1 MGQNPLQE
9 IRVFANFCMDE
20 ALLDM
25 FDKGYTDMHSY
36 TAWYVFPH
44 IREVYPILDKET
56 LKGIKKTFPH
66 ERFIAKTANFA
77 IQYGGN
83 GSTIAQNCNIPLKDG
98 ISFYNKYFETFKGVK
113 DYFEKVYKAA
123 CYKGFIRFNNTT
135 GDFYYT
141 DSLRD
146 DEIKRNSQNYPIQGT
161 SASITKYAMYLYYKH
176 LLDEGLL
183 FKVLI
188 PNIVHD
194 EALVEAPKEIAESE
208 ALILKKC
215 MEDAG
220 LKFVQRIK
228 LTATPIISDRWVH

>member
-1 MGQNPLQE
+1 M
-9 IRVFANFCMDE
+9 
-20 ALLDM
+20 
-25 FDKGYTDMHSY
+25 
-36 TAWYVFPH
+36 
-44 IREVYPILDKET
+44 
-56 LKGIKKTFPH
+56 
-66 ERFIAKTANFA
+66 
-77 IQYGGN
+77 
-83 GSTIAQNCNIPLKDG
+83 
-98 ISFYNKYFETFKGVK
+98 
-113 DYFEKVYKAA
+113 YKAA
-123 CYKGFIRFNNTT
+123 CYRGFIRFNTVT

-176 LLDEGLL
+176 LLTDELL

-194 EALVEAPKEIAESE
+194 EALVEAPKDIAELE
-208 ALILKKC
+208 ATILKQC

-228 LTATPIISDRWVH
+228 LTATPVIADRWVH